1 MPAAENI
8 HAPLAKL
15 TLPIG
20 EVHPRKGNPR
30 RGDIDVIAE
39 SLERNGQFRPIVV
52 NKATGEI
59 LAGNHTYAAAKRL
72 GWGKIAATFVD
83 VDEDQAARIVLA
95 DNRSAEL
102 GSYDDTLLLNML
114 NSMDGDLIGT
124 GYTRD
129 DVDALLALSGHGV
142 TDLDDLADELG
153 DLTEEDTW
161 PVLRFK
167 LPPDVLTAW
176 QAHADGF
183 NTEHDALAALLNT
196 EQPA

>member
-59 LAGNHTYAAAKRL
+59 LAGNHTYAAAPPITL
-72 GWGKIAATFVD
+72 
-83 VDEDQAARIVLA
+83 DEAR
-95 DNRSAEL
+95 
-102 GSYDDTLLLNML
+102 T
-114 NSMDGDLIGT
+114 
-124 GYTRD
+124 
-129 DVDALLALSGHGV
+129 
-142 TDLDDLADELG
+142 
-153 DLTEEDTW
+153 TEPE
-161 PVLRFK
+161 
-167 LPPDVLTAW
+167 
-176 QAHADGF
+176 
-183 NTEHDALAALLNT
+183 
-196 EQPA
+196 